1 MNVITT
7 EYLNKEFEKGID
19 AIERMYNVR
28 DIVHDVC
35 SFKIQIDMNDG
46 TIYPSTYDNE
56 NWIEEHHGTTIY
68 DTSMRGMSERDCSLH
83 AIKFSFTK
91 AFNFHA
97 KKLNDKWRDV
107 E

>member
-7 EYLNKEFEKGID
+7 EYLNKQFEKGID

-28 DIVHDVC
+28 DIVHNVC

-46 TIYPSTYDNE
+46 TIYPSTYDND
-56 NWIEEHHGTTIY
+56 NWIEEHRGTTIY
-68 DTSMRGMSERDCSLH
+68 DTSMSSMLKESNLNETRFLF
-83 AIKFSFTK
+83 IK
-91 AFNFHA
+91 AFNLHA